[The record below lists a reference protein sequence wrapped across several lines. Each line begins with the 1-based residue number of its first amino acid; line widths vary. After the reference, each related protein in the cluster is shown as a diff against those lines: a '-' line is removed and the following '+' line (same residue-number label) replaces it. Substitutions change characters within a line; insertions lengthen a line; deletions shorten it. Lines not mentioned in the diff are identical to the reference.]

1 MLSVVS
7 NVQYNTIAREW
18 RCKWDSDESL
28 IESQNA
34 LTDVLDKVKSVDG
47 VRDVQ
52 RVVCGGCKD
61 FKVRWVWVWSAL
73 AKFKLG
79 SSASLN
85 DGLWLWRSIFW
96 MCSIFILVSN
106 PKTSHPLLLLLD
118 IDYSF
123 DWTTH
128 IQVIV
133 SLDASTFAEWE
144 TTSYAPELE
153 FLAKLRQ
160 ISGVSSVETQTYT
173 LMSMMN

>member
-61 FKVRWVWVWSAL
+61 FKVR
-73 AKFKLG
+73 
-79 SSASLN
+79 
-85 DGLWLWRSIFW
+85 
-96 MCSIFILVSN
+96 
-106 PKTSHPLLLLLD
+106 
-118 IDYSF
+118 
-123 DWTTH
+123 
-128 IQVIV
+128 
-133 SLDASTFAEWE
+133 
-144 TTSYAPELE
+144 
-153 FLAKLRQ
+153 
-160 ISGVSSVETQTYT
+160 
-173 LMSMMN
+173 

>member
-1 MLSVVS
+1 
-7 NVQYNTIAREW
+7 
-18 RCKWDSDESL
+18 
-28 IESQNA
+28 
-34 LTDVLDKVKSVDG
+34 
-47 VRDVQ
+47 
-52 RVVCGGCKD
+52 
-61 FKVRWVWVWSAL
+61 
-73 AKFKLG
+73 
-79 SSASLN
+79 
-85 DGLWLWRSIFW
+85 